1 MSNSSSTRRSVRIS
15 ARWPAV
21 YHCPADYVLS
31 QVQAAARWKY
41 RVRSYSMNAS
51 VGDAGSV
58 SASGYN
64 INNPGYVQF
73 FKLTAISRPSDIFV
87 FLDEHPDSI
96 SDGYFVNQVNDPA
109 YATAYRQ
116 AAPNSWLRLPAS
128 YHNGAT
134 SFSFADGHAE
144 VAARVTVT
152 HLRCEY
158 RVNPEGIGELHPR
171 LGWILQAEA
180 GARGVRQTAYQIIV
194 ASSPE
199 LLAQGTGDLW
209 DTGKVNSDQMQQ
221 IVYAGRTLAARQQCW
236 WKARVWDEAGVEAR
250 GVPWRTGASA
260 RPRSRSAM
268 TIRSDSALFTRGS
281 FAPCT
286 TRRGAVILAAELSG
300 DCSSSIFFSSG
311 FDMSPTRTSN
321 IFFIG
326 AQ

>member
-1 MSNSSSTRRSVRIS
+1 MTLTVFRASQRSEKAGAVAFTLIEMLVVIAVIAILAALVLPALAA
-15 ARWPAV
+15 ARARAQTVICLNNTKQLALAAIAYAGDHDDALPYNLVGQAAATNLQNWAAGVLDWDLTPDNTNVELLINAALGSYLGKMAAA

-144 VAARVTVT
+144 VHQWLYGSTKLPPV
-152 HLRCEY
+152 
-158 RVNPEGIGELHPR
+158 PEVADNFPHSPSR
-171 LGWILQAEA
+171 LM
-180 GARGVRQTAYQIIV
+180 
-194 ASSPE
+194 
-199 LLAQGTGDLW
+199 
-209 DTGKVNSDQMQQ
+209 K
-221 IVYAGRTLAARQQCW
+221 
-236 WKARVWDEAGVEAR
+236 
-250 GVPWRTGASA
+250 SA
-260 RPRSRSAM
+260 
-268 TIRSDSALFTRGS
+268 
-281 FAPCT
+281 
-286 TRRGAVILAAELSG
+286 ILAG
-300 DCSSSIFFSSG
+300 WRNG
-311 FDMSPTRTSN
+311 
-321 IFFIG
+321 
-326 AQ
+326 